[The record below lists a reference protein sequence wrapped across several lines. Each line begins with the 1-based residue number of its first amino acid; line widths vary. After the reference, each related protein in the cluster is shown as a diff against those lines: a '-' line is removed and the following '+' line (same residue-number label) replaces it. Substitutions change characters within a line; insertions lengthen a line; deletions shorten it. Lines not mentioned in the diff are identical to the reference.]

1 MGTLVFKD
9 VIANKIIASK
19 HIQSETV
26 EDYKQLFETIK
37 EQGYEVLGVVLDGKR
52 DLNKAF
58 KDIPIQLCHFHQVAI
73 VKRYLT
79 NNPRLEASI
88 DLLQITKK
96 LPNIKKESFE
106 EVLNVWYIKYK
117 SFLEEQS
124 LNPNTLKYSPTHPRL
139 LSAYK
144 SLKTNLPYLFT
155 YKKFK
160 KLNFPNTTNSLDGGV
175 FAHMKKLMKLHQG
188 LAKKRKVKLI
198 DEYLS
203 NYNKK

>member
-37 EQGYEVLGVVLDGKR
+37 EQGYEVLGVVLDVKR
-52 DLNKAF
+52 GLNKAF
-58 KDIPIQLCHFHQVAI
+58 KDVPIQLCHFHQVAI

-96 LPNIKKESFE
+96 LPNIKKERFE

-124 LNPNTLKYSPTHPRL
+124 LNLIHSNIHQHIQDY
-139 LSAYK
+139 
-144 SLKTNLPYLFT
+144 YL
-155 YKKFK
+155 
-160 KLNFPNTTNSLDGGV
+160 
-175 FAHMKKLMKLHQG
+175 HI
-188 LAKKRKVKLI
+188 KV
-198 DEYLS
+198 
-203 NYNKK
+203 

>member
-1 MGTLVFKD
+1 M
-9 VIANKIIASK
+9 N
-19 HIQSETV
+19 
-26 EDYKQLFETIK
+26 EDYKQLFETLK
-37 EQGYEVLGVVLDGKR
+37 EQLYEVLGVVLDGKR
-52 DLNKAF
+52 GLNKSF

-106 EVLNVWYIKYK
+106 DALRAWYINYK
-117 SFLEEQS
+117 SFLEEKS

-144 SLKTNLPYLFT
+144 SLKKYAI
-155 YKKFK
+155 
-160 KLNFPNTTNSLDGGV
+160 SV
-175 FAHMKKLMKLHQG
+175 HIQE
-188 LAKKRKVKLI
+188 I
-198 DEYLS
+198 
-203 NYNKK
+203 